1 MYWWQNFTRTWPYF
15 AAKYQLPNVHGAR
28 SIMLN
33 ADKYPAS
40 NLPFFKS
47 ASYSSPQAG
56 MRVLI
61 TGAVHGNEIC
71 GTHAI
76 LRVIDELDAGR
87 INLKSG
93 SVTFVPVTNALAYQK
108 QQRNG
113 DRNLNRRLRPS
124 DEPKEFEDLVANWL
138 CPLMQ
143 QHQVLLDLHSF
154 RGAGQAFVM
163 VGPENN
169 QGQVE
174 AFQFAKEEE
183 AMAQCLGVHR
193 FVDGWLSTYAKG
205 VSRRSSSVSDHEFGM
220 GTTEY
225 MRSVG
230 GYALT
235 LECGQHDD
243 PMAKEV
249 AYRAILNTLRL
260 LNVIDGSVENGANK
274 MEGLRIYEVV
284 DKHHEND
291 KFSRDWA
298 SFDEITQ
305 GCLIGTR
312 HDGTAVLAEIDGRI
326 IFPDANAMAN
336 EEWFYLARNNNRLEK

>member
-1 MYWWQNFTRTWPYF
+1 MPLKSESTL
-15 AAKYQLPNVHGAR
+15 A
-28 SIMLN
+28 
-33 ADKYPAS
+33 
-40 NLPFFKS
+40 NLPPFKS
-47 ASYSSPQAG
+47 TTYSSPEMG
-56 MRVLI
+56 LRVLI

-76 LRVIDELDAGR
+76 LRVIGEIDAGL
-87 INLKSG
+87 IKLKSG
-93 SVTFVPVTNALAYQK
+93 AVTFVPVTNTLAYQK
-108 QQRNG
+108 KQRNG
-113 DRNLNRRLRPS
+113 DRNLNRRLRPTE
-124 DEPKEFEDLVANWL
+124 DPKEFEDHVANWL

-154 RGAGQAFVM
+154 RGDGQAFVM

-169 QGQVE
+169 QAQVE
-174 AFQFAKEEE
+174 PFTFAHEEE
-183 AMAQCLGVHR
+183 SLAKCLGVNR

-205 VSRRSSSVSDHEFGM
+205 VSRRHANVTEHEFGM

-243 PMAKEV
+243 PQAKEV
-249 AYRAILNTLRL
+249 AYRAILNALRL
-260 LNVIDGSVENGANK
+260 LNVIDGRIENAANK
-274 MEGLRIYEVV
+274 METLRLYEVV

-291 KFSRDWA
+291 QFSREWA
-298 SFDEITQ
+298 SFDTLEK

-312 HDGTAVLAEIDGRI
+312 HDGTPVLAEVDGRI
-326 IFPDANAMAN
+326 IFPDANAVAN
-336 EEWFYLARNNNRLEK
+336 EEWFYLARYSERLEK

>member
-1 MYWWQNFTRTWPYF
+1 MPLNFESTI
-15 AAKYQLPNVHGAR
+15 L
-28 SIMLN
+28 
-33 ADKYPAS
+33 

-47 ASYSSPQAG
+47 STYSSPHAG
-56 MRVLI
+56 SRVLI
-61 TGAVHGNEIC
+61 TGAVHGNEVC

-76 LRVIDELDAGR
+76 QRVIDEIDTGALR
-87 INLKSG
+87 LKSG
-93 SVTFVPVTNALAYQK
+93 TVTFVPVTNTLAYQK
-108 QQRNG
+108 KQRNG
-113 DRNLNRRLRPS
+113 DRNLNRRLRPA
-124 DEPKEFEDLVANWL
+124 DDPKEFEDHVANWL

-154 RGAGQAFVM
+154 RGSGQAFVM

-174 AFQFAKEEE
+174 PFQFAKEED

-205 VSRRSSSVSDHEFGM
+205 VSRRSSHVSDREFGM

-243 PMAKEV
+243 PMAREV
-249 AYRAILNTLRL
+249 AYLAILNTLRL
-260 LNVIDGSVENGANK
+260 LNVIDGNVENAVNE

-284 DKHHEND
+284 DKHHEKD
-291 KFSRDWA
+291 SFSRDWA
-298 SFDEITQ
+298 SFDEIKQ

-312 HDGTAVLAEIDGRI
+312 HDGTAVLAEMDGRI
-326 IFPDANAMAN
+326 IFPDANAVGN
-336 EEWFYLARNNNRLEK
+336 EEWFYLARHNDRLEK

>member
-1 MYWWQNFTRTWPYF
+1 MY
-15 AAKYQLPNVHGAR
+15 LP
-28 SIMLN
+28 SEPN
-33 ADKYPAS
+33 ASD
-40 NLPFFKS
+40 LPCFKS
-47 ASYSSPQAG
+47 CSYSSPVAG
-56 MRVLI
+56 LRVLI
-61 TGAVHGNEIC
+61 TGAVHGNEVC

-76 LRVIDELDAGR
+76 LRVIDEIDAGALK
-87 INLKSG
+87 LKSG
-93 SVTFVPVTNALAYQK
+93 TVTFVPVTNTLAYQK
-108 QQRNG
+108 RQRNG
-113 DRNLNRRLRPS
+113 DRNLNRRLRPT
-124 DEPKEFEDLVANWL
+124 DDPKEFEDHVANWL

-169 QGQVE
+169 QAHVE
-174 AFQFAKEEE
+174 PFQFAREEE
-183 AMAQCLGVHR
+183 ALAQCLGVNR

-205 VSRRSSSVSDHEFGM
+205 VSRRHSSITDHEFGM

-249 AYRAILNTLRL
+249 AYRAILNSLRL
-260 LNVIDGSVENGANK
+260 LNVIDGSGENGVNK
-274 MEGLRIYEVV
+274 MEALRIYEVV
-284 DKHHEND
+284 DKYHEND
-291 KFSRDWA
+291 RFSRDWA
-298 SFDEITQ
+298 SFDEIKQ

-312 HDGTAVLAEIDGRI
+312 HDGNAVFAEIDGRI
-326 IFPDANAMAN
+326 IFPDANAIAN
-336 EEWFYLARNNNRLEK
+336 EEWFYLARHNDRLEK

>member
-1 MYWWQNFTRTWPYF
+1 LAYAIKEIKHANKTAEIQMNP
-15 AAKYQLPNVHGAR
+15 
-28 SIMLN
+28 
-33 ADKYPAS
+33 
-40 NLPFFKS
+40 PFFKS
-47 ASYSSPQAG
+47 STFTSPVAG
-56 MRVLI
+56 TRVLI
-61 TGAVHGNEIC
+61 TGAVHGNEVC

-76 LRVIDELDAGR
+76 WRVIDEIDAGMLK
-87 INLKSG
+87 LKSG
-93 SVTFVPVTNALAYQK
+93 AVTFVPVTNTLAYQK
-108 QQRNG
+108 KQRHG
-113 DRNLNRRLRPS
+113 DRNLNRRLRPT
-124 DEPKEFEDLVANWL
+124 DEPKEFEDYVANWL
-138 CPLMQ
+138 CPMMQ

-163 VGPENN
+163 VGPEDN
-169 QGQVE
+169 QAQVE
-174 AFQFAKEEE
+174 PFRFAREEE
-183 AMAQCLGVHR
+183 ALAKCLGVNR

-205 VSRRSSSVSDHEFGM
+205 VSRRHSIISDLEFGM

-260 LNVIDGSVENGANK
+260 LEVVEGSVENSANE

-284 DKHHEND
+284 DKHHVLD

-298 SFDEITQ
+298 SFDELKQ

-312 HDGTAVLAEIDGRI
+312 HDGTKVLAEMDGRI
-326 IFPDANAMAN
+326 IFPDANAVEN
-336 EEWFYLARNNNRLEK
+336 EEWFYLTRHNDRLEK

>member
-1 MYWWQNFTRTWPYF
+1 MIKT
-15 AAKYQLPNVHGAR
+15 GE
-28 SIMLN
+28 
-33 ADKYPAS
+33 YPAS

-47 ASYSSPQAG
+47 ASYHSPHAG
-56 MRVLI
+56 LRVLI

-71 GTHAI
+71 GTDAI
-76 LRVIDELDAGR
+76 LRVIDELDSGLLS
-87 INLKSG
+87 LKSG
-93 SVTFVPVTNALAYQK
+93 AVTFVPVTNTLAYQK
-108 QQRNG
+108 KQRNG
-113 DRNLNRRLRPS
+113 DRNLNRRLRPT
-124 DEPKEFEDLVANWL
+124 DNPEEFEDHVANWL

-174 AFQFAKEEE
+174 PFQFDREEE
-183 AMAQCLGVHR
+183 ALAQCLGVHR

-205 VSRRSSSVSDHEFGM
+205 VSRRSTPTSAHADREFGM

-249 AYRAILNTLRL
+249 AYRAILNALRL
-260 LNVIDGSVENGANK
+260 LNVIDGSVQNAPGK
-274 MEGLRIYEVV
+274 MDALRIYEVV
-284 DKHHEND
+284 DKRHEGD
-291 KFSRDWA
+291 SFSRDWA
-298 SFDEITQ
+298 SFDELKQ

-312 HDGTAVLAEIDGRI
+312 HDGTPVLAEMDGRI
-326 IFPDANAMAN
+326 IFPDANAIGS
-336 EEWFYLARNNNRLEK
+336 EEWFYLACHNDRLEK

>member
-1 MYWWQNFTRTWPYF
+1 MP
-15 AAKYQLPNVHGAR
+15 LR
-28 SIMLN
+28 SESTL
-33 ADKYPAS
+33 S
-40 NLPFFKS
+40 NLPPFKS
-47 ASYSSPQAG
+47 TTYSSPEAG
-56 MRVLI
+56 LRILI

-76 LRVIDELDAGR
+76 LRVMEEIEAGMLK
-87 INLKSG
+87 LKSG
-93 SVTFVPVTNALAYQK
+93 VVTFVPVTNPLAYQK
-108 QQRNG
+108 KHRNG
-113 DRNLNRRLRPS
+113 ERNLNRRLRPT
-124 DEPKEFEDLVANWL
+124 EAPKEFEDYVANWL

-169 QGQVE
+169 QAQVE
-174 AFQFAKEEE
+174 PFTFADEEE
-183 AMAQCLGVHR
+183 ALAQCLGVQR

-205 VSRRSSSVSDHEFGM
+205 VSRRDSSVSAHEFGM

-249 AYRAILNTLRL
+249 AYQAILNSLRL
-260 LNVIDGSVENGANK
+260 LNVIDGSSDSSVNK
-274 MEGLRIYEVV
+274 MEVLRIYEVV
-284 DKHHEND
+284 DKYHEKD
-291 KFSRDWA
+291 QFSRAWA
-298 SFDEITQ
+298 SFDLLEK

-312 HDGTAVLAEIDGRI
+312 HDGTAVLAEMDGRI
-326 IFPDANAMAN
+326 IFPDANAARN
-336 EEWFYLARNNNRLEK
+336 EEWFYLAKFNDRLEK